1 MVSVSQ
7 ITMICKNQ
15 RFTDDTPTSQEVDM
29 DINEIARR
37 AGVSRATV
45 SRYLN
50 NGYVSQ
56 EKRELI
62 SRIIRETGYV
72 PSQHAQQ
79 LRTGKTRLVGVVI
92 PKINSQSVSRMV
104 AGITIVLAK
113 NNYQVVL
120 ANTNNNESTEVDYLN
135 LFARRNHVDGIIL
148 IATQFTSA
156 HRAAIRHLRV
166 PLVVLGQ
173 RLKGYDSVYQDDYHA
188 LFDLTTLVLR
198 TAKTPSFLG
207 VFEEDLAAGKERR
220 RGFLDACRAAGIA
233 PSPDVMHVVSF
244 DADSGYFGA
253 EQILDTTPN
262 VDAIVCAT
270 DDIAFGATMCMIE
283 YGRRVPEDVQI
294 TGVGDSLLS
303 RIARPSL
310 TTAHLPY
317 KTSGMEAA
325 RLLLARIESSEE
337 PAQQIKMSYQVYVRN
352 SIR

>member
-1 MVSVSQ
+1 
-7 ITMICKNQ
+7 
-15 RFTDDTPTSQEVDM
+15 M

-104 AGITIVLAK
+104 AGITDVLGE

-120 ANTNNNESTEVDYLN
+120 ANTNNNEHTEVDFLN
-135 LFARRNHVDGIIL
+135 LFAKRNHVDGMIL
-148 IATQFTSA
+148 IATQFTNA
-156 HRAAIRHLRV
+156 HHAAIKHLRV

-173 RLKGYDSVYQDDYHA
+173 RLPGHDCVYHDDYHA
-188 LFDLTTLVLR
+188 VFDLTSLALR
-198 TAKTPSFLG
+198 SSRTPGYLG
-207 VFEEDLAAGKERR
+207 VFEEDQSAGHERR
-220 RGFLDACRAAGIA
+220 RGFVDACAAAGISLA
-233 PSPDVMHVVSF
+233 PEAMRVVSF

-253 EQILDTTPN
+253 EQILDALPE

-283 YGRRVPEDVQI
+283 YGKRVPEDVQI

-303 RIARPSL
+303 RITHPSL
-310 TTAHLPY
+310 TTAHLPF

-325 RLLLARIESSEE
+325 RLLLHRIESGNAPVQEV
-337 PAQQIKMSYQVYVRN
+337 KMGYEVYARN

>member
-1 MVSVSQ
+1 
-7 ITMICKNQ
+7 
-15 RFTDDTPTSQEVDM
+15 M

-104 AGITIVLAK
+104 AGITDVLAD

-120 ANTNNNESTEVDYLN
+120 ANTNNNENIEVDFLN
-135 LFARRNHVDGIIL
+135 LFAKRNHVDGIIL
-148 IATQFTSA
+148 IATQFTPA
-156 HRAAIRHLRV
+156 HHAAIKHLHI
-166 PLVVLGQ
+166 PLVILGQ
-173 RLKGYDSVYQDDYHA
+173 HLAGHDCVYHDDYHA
-188 LFDLTTLVLR
+188 VFDLTMLVLR
-198 TAKTPSFLG
+198 TARMPSFLG
-207 VFEEDLAAGKERR
+207 VFEEDVSAGKERR
-220 RGFLDACRAAGIA
+220 RGFLDACKTAGVTPLSEGMRI
-233 PSPDVMHVVSF
+233 VSF

-253 EQILDTTPN
+253 EQILDSVPS

-283 YGRRVPEDVQI
+283 YGKRVPEDVQI

-303 RIARPSL
+303 RITHPSL

-317 KTSGMEAA
+317 KRSGREAA
-325 RLLLARIESSEE
+325 RLLLGRIESSDE
-337 PAQQIKMSYQVYVRN
+337 PPQEIKMGYEVYGRN
-352 SIR
+352 SIL